1 MTPSRSARSAS
12 KDGAAP
18 KPRAGRPRLGL
29 DGRALHY
36 TSPSVGRVGEIALGN
51 APECRIGVYRRL
63 ILAWLGSHA
72 HYVRWK
78 MLGKGSYGVVYRFD
92 SFVSGMKKHLAA
104 YATENWRHV
113 RGAVDDIPGADV
125 ALKISAR
132 PDEPEF
138 VRSFYASVLRELRVH
153 AALTVAQPTVVDG
166 VVFDIREFVPKLYFA
181 GYDARKQALGVFME
195 RVAGVPLFNIDL
207 ENQAIRREVRPLFV
221 RAVLSLWLAGYFHM
235 DLHNGNVLVDLSG
248 DAPALKII
256 DFGLAVE
263 MPAAYVDDLRAYIDR
278 LGQLAA
284 VHRFWETHGEAFADT
299 VVHKREATLFDA
311 GEYWSNITPLRAID
325 GRL

>member
-1 MTPSRSARSAS
+1 MFMEEVRGVRL
-12 KDGAAP
+12 KDVIRHHSQETIDAV
-18 KPRAGRPRLGL
+18 RPVLI
-29 DGRALHY
+29 RAL
-36 TSPSVGRVGEIALGN
+36 
-51 APECRIGVYRRL
+51 
-63 ILAWLGSHA
+63 
-72 HYVRWK
+72 
-78 MLGKGSYGVVYRFD
+78 
-92 SFVSGMKKHLAA
+92 
-104 YATENWRHV
+104 
-113 RGAVDDIPGADV
+113 
-125 ALKISAR
+125 
-132 PDEPEF
+132 
-138 VRSFYASVLRELRVH
+138 
-153 AALTVAQPTVVDG
+153 
-166 VVFDIREFVPKLYFA
+166 
-181 GYDARKQALGVFME
+181 
-195 RVAGVPLFNIDL
+195 
-207 ENQAIRREVRPLFV
+207 
-221 RAVLSLWLAGYFHM
+221 LSLWLAGYFHM